1 MEQNLVTLFVSVGTI
16 IASLLGIIVSN
27 HKLKAQLID
36 DVHVPIKEMKK
47 EVSEMKSSVT
57 TMDTKVKGIEDKVNT
72 VYKDMKISD
81 KLTGDALLSI
91 LRHRLTESGHKYIK
105 LGYIVE
111 DELEAFTNEYNSY
124 TELGGNHYVT
134 ALYKKV
140 MELPVRSIEEQEKRK
155 TKRKTTTKQIVD
167 EEFSMVNDF

>member
-1 MEQNLVTLFVSVGTI
+1 MDQSLVALFVSIGTI
-16 IASLLGIIVSN
+16 IASVLGIIVSN
-27 HKLKAQLID
+27 HKLKVQLVD
-36 DVHVPIKEMKK
+36 DVKTPIKDMQK
-47 EVSEMKSSVT
+47 EVAEMKSSVT
-57 TMDTKVKGIEDKVNT
+57 KMDEKVGGLETKVNN
-72 VYKDMKISD
+72 VYKDMKVSD

-111 DELEAFTNEYNSY
+111 DELEAFINEYTSY

-140 MELPVRSIEEQEKRK
+140 MELPCRSLEEQEKKAAKKK
-155 TKRKTTTKQIVD
+155 TSTKKPIN
-167 EEFSMVNDF
+167 EEASIFS